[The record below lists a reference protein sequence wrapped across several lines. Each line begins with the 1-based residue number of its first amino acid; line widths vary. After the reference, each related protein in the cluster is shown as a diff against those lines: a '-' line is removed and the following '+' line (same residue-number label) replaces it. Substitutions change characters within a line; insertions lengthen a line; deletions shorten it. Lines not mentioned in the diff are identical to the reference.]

1 MRSIRG
7 LAAAITVLLSVPVAV
22 GVAILTGGG
31 AEPIIHFGVGTGMV
45 LLAAAAFDYGLPR
58 ALAWFGAVTSGAFG
72 GIFLLQGVAD
82 ALGNQT
88 LWDFAFRVLGQAPE
102 RILPDLI
109 VVWLVALLLVASEGR
124 TRTLGWVVMG
134 ILVVSEIATVGGTLG
149 GIAVPDI
156 KLRWLLPFVWLSF
169 ESAKSMRALSL
180 ARPASGQEFAESR
193 AG

>member
-7 LAAAITVLLSVPVAV
+7 LAAAITVLLSVPVAIA
-22 GVAILTGGG
+22 VAVLTGGG

-45 LLAAAAFDYGLPR
+45 LLATAAFDFSLPR
-58 ALAWFGAVTSGAFG
+58 ALAWFGAVTSGALG

-82 ALGNQT
+82 ALGNQA
-88 LWDFAFRVLGQAPE
+88 LWHIAFRVLGQAPE

-109 VVWLVALLLVASEGR
+109 VVWFVSLLLVASDGR
-124 TRTLGWVVMG
+124 SRILGWVVMG
-134 ILVVSEIATVGGTLG
+134 SIVVGEVATVGGPLI

-169 ESAKSMRALSL
+169 ESAKPLSSEPL
-180 ARPASGQEFAESR
+180 ARPAGGHELAEGR
-193 AG
+193 PA